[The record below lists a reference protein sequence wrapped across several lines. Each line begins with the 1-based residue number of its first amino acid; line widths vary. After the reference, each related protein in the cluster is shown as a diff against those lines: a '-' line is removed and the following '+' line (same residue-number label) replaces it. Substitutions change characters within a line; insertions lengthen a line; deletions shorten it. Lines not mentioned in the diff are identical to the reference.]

1 MLLALQ
7 SSRLIVLGRGGHG
20 PAFLS
25 TISKNAASSVGRRNT
40 NTNIHPRQRFA
51 LGIAGGVV
59 VASLGSVAYLNE
71 YLGGSEGLLRTVSFY
86 SLAIPK
92 YITYRYHMIMNSP
105 DDVWDTLHRETS
117 KVGLQKIM
125 ELQGF
130 YVKSGQ
136 MAAANIGNAF
146 PPIWQDTMAPL
157 QDACPARPFHVVKA
171 IIQKEYGITDLYEI
185 FTSIDET
192 PIGAASIGQVHRAIL
207 KSNGNH
213 VVVKIMYPGKSFT
226 RLPLIKTTECSC
238 KL

>member
-1 MLLALQ
+1 MAVVGIMTLR
-7 SSRLIVLGRGGHG
+7 SSRLIVLGRGHGHG
-20 PAFLS
+20 LAFLS
-25 TISKNAASSVGRRNT
+25 TISKNAASSAGSRNT
-40 NTNIHPRQRFA
+40 NIA

-105 DDVWDTLHRETS
+105 DEVWNTLHRETS
-117 KVGLQKIM
+117 KVGLAKIM

-146 PPIWQDTMAPL
+146 PPIWQETMAPL
-157 QDACPARPFHVVKA
+157 QDACPAR
-171 IIQKEYGITDLYEI
+171 IYWNI
-185 FTSIDET
+185 
-192 PIGAASIGQVHRAIL
+192 
-207 KSNGNH
+207 
-213 VVVKIMYPGKSFT
+213 
-226 RLPLIKTTECSC
+226 
-238 KL
+238 